1 MADEVRSTLE
11 SGILEVS
18 IHRPEQRNSIDAGV
32 MAGLITALRQAA
44 VNRAVRVVTLTG
56 SGDKVFCAGADL
68 KSSRSQEAGAGGFT
82 PQAYRE
88 LLLEIL
94 RCPKPTVA
102 LARGHVMAGG
112 LGLLLAC
119 DFALACDDIHVSTP
133 EILVGMF
140 PMMVMALLVRHVG
153 RKRAFEM
160 AFLGE
165 RLPAAGAMQFGIV
178 NHVYARDQFEIEA
191 GRFVQKLSEK
201 SAAILRMGKEALLHM
216 EASRLEEDLT
226 HLESA
231 LFRVMS
237 SADGK
242 EGMRAFLEKR
252 KPQWQD
258 E

>member
-1 MADEVRSTLE
+1 MADEIRSTLE
-11 SGILEVS
+11 SGVLEIS
-18 IHRPEQRNSIDAGV
+18 IHRPEQRNSMDAAV
-32 MAGLITALRQAA
+32 MTGLITALRQAA
-44 VNRAVRVVTLTG
+44 ANRAVRVVTLTG

-68 KSSRSQEAGAGGFT
+68 KSSQSHGPGAGGFT
-82 PQAYRE
+82 PPAYRE

-102 LARGHVMAGG
+102 LARGHVLAGG
-112 LGLLLAC
+112 LGLVLAC

-140 PMMVMALLVRHVG
+140 PMMVMALLMRHVG

-165 RLPAAGAMQFGIV
+165 RLPASAAMQFGIL
-178 NHVYARDQFEIEA
+178 NHVYARDRFEIEA
-191 GRFVQKLSEK
+191 GRFVHKMAEK
-201 SAAILRMGKEALLHM
+201 SAAIVRLGKEALLHM
-216 EASRLEEDLT
+216 ETPRLEADLMD
-226 HLESA
+226 LESA
-231 LFRVMS
+231 LSRVMS
-237 SADGK
+237 CADSK